1 MDQVPADKAKPI
13 NDLIEEIQDKLIDDN
28 CTYEQYLQMR
38 TTVNDSIKGYNIKM
52 KLMNKEDLEAY
63 VYHYWP
69 EDFLENIKGRDT
81 VVHK

>member
-1 MDQVPADKAKPI
+1 MDQVPADKVKPV